1 MALLDDLVAQV
12 GDDSLRQHM
21 ASALR
26 DLKRRQ
32 RFGLV
37 FEEHIPETTALLGLP
52 ITVGSLVQRRSV
64 VNAPALYRVAALTL
78 DGPATIEPL
87 DGGSTEQVPVADLMA
102 VKRFGEPIYPS
113 LTPLGS
119 VQRGPVDRPH
129 HVVINGENYHALQLL
144 LFLFEGRFDCIYL
157 DPPYN
162 TGARDWKYNNRY
174 VDESDAWR
182 HSKWLSFM
190 EKRLV
195 LAKRL
200 LKPDGVL
207 IVTIDEHE
215 VHHLGMLL
223 ERIFPEYLRHM
234 VTVVINPKGTGK
246 LNFARVDEY
255 AIFCV
260 PDAGQSIIAG
270 VPNRV
275 STPAAVPTG
284 NLFSAAGA
292 TLDPVLV
299 PAGEA
304 DDDDEEDA
312 DDDVAPEDES
322 VTEAEVAEL
331 AGEGEPSS
339 IAPDDLP
346 FPIDEI
352 AEWEPRHARRRGGE
366 SSYRHQRPNQFYP
379 IYIDPTARRVVRAG
393 PSLALD
399 QDPDFAPVD
408 GLIPIWPIDLEGNHR
423 CWRFI
428 SPKMQELID
437 ARRVALGRYNT
448 AHDSW
453 TLNIWER
460 RPESKKIKTVWWEKP
475 HDAGTHGTSLLYK
488 LLGRRNAFPF
498 PKSVY
503 AVRDA
508 LAAVVRN
515 RPNALILDFFAGS
528 GTTLHATCLLNAEDQ
543 GRRQTI
549 MVTNNEVS
557 ERLARRLA
565 AQGHYPGDPEFE
577 QHGIFE
583 QATRP
588 RSEAVITGHR
598 PNGAA
603 IPGTHVGGRPF
614 ADGFDENISFFTLS
628 YLDPDEVDLGHQFDA
643 ILPALWLGAGA
654 VGSWQNGASCED
666 FSLPIGSPYGVLF
679 RESRFRR
686 FLEVVTAR
694 PDVTHVWLVTD
705 SEESFAE
712 MRAALPARLSITML
726 YRDYLWSFRSHPD
739 GRG

>member
-12 GDDSLRQHM
+12 GDDSLRLHI

-52 ITVGSLVQRRSV
+52 LTVGSLVQRRSAG
-64 VNAPALYRVAALTL
+64 NAPALYRVAALDP
-78 DGPATIEPL
+78 DGLAAIEPL
-87 DGGSTEQVPVADLMA
+87 DGGTTEQLPVADLMA

-113 LTPLGS
+113 LAHLGS
-119 VQRGPVDRPH
+119 VQRGPVGRPH
-129 HVVINGENYHALQLL
+129 HAVINGENYHAVQLL
-144 LFLFEGRFDCIYL
+144 LYLFEGRFDCIYL

-215 VHHLGMLL
+215 IHHLGMLL

-260 PDAGQSIIAG
+260 PDTGESIIAG
-270 VPNRV
+270 IPNRA
-275 STPAAVPTG
+275 TNPAAAQTG
-284 NLFSAAGA
+284 RLFSDDAGNRAAAVDVISEAGNA
-292 TLDPVLV
+292 TEDD
-299 PAGEA
+299 E
-304 DDDDEEDA
+304 DDDGSLEE
-312 DDDVAPEDES
+312 ES
-322 VTEAEVAEL
+322 VVDEAVEVTE
-331 AGEGEPSS
+331 EGELIPFAADE
-339 IAPDDLP
+339 IP

-379 IYIDPTARRVVRAG
+379 IFIDPKVRRVVRAG
-393 PSLALD
+393 PSIPLD
-399 QDPDFAPVD
+399 QEPDFASAD
-408 GLIPIWPIDLEGNHR
+408 GLIPVWPIDLEGNYR

-428 SPKMQELID
+428 SPRMQGLID
-437 ARRVALGRYNT
+437 ERRVALGRYNA

-460 RPESKKIKTVWWEKP
+460 RPESKKIKTVWWEKS

-543 GRRQTI
+543 GQRQTV
-549 MVTNNEVS
+549 MVTNNEVN
-557 ERLARRLA
+557 ERVARRLVA
-565 AQGHYPGDPEFE
+565 KGHYPGDPEFE

-588 RSEAVITGHR
+588 RCEAIITGRR
-598 PNGAA
+598 PDGAI
-603 IPGTHVGGRPF
+603 IPGSHVGGRPF
-614 ADGFDENISFFTLS
+614 ADGFDENVTFFKLG
-628 YLDPDEVDLGHQFDA
+628 YVDPDEVDLGHRFNA

-654 VGSWQNGASCED
+654 VGSWQTGADGED
-666 FSLPIGSPYGVLF
+666 FSLPPNSTYAVLF
-679 RESRFRR
+679 RESRFQA
-686 FLEVVTAR
+686 FLKALATR
-694 PDVTHVWLVTD
+694 PDVSHVWLTTD

-712 MRAALPARLSITML
+712 MRAALPPRLFVSML
-726 YRDYLWSFRSHPD
+726 YQDYLRSMRSNPE
-739 GRG
+739 GRR